1 MRTAMIG
8 SRQQRM
14 LLRLLRFQ
22 GRDLFVGQAENP
34 QPVAHRR
41 QYDLP

>member
-8 SRQQRM
+8 SRQQ

-22 GRDLFVGQAENP
+22 DRDLFVGQAENP
-34 QPVAHRR
+34 QPVAHRH
-41 QYDLP
+41 QQDLQ